1 MNNSGL
7 ILIVSGPSGVGK
19 GTICSRL
26 VDKYPDEYVLS
37 ISATSRKPRGMEV
50 DGREYFFKTK
60 EEFEQMISDG
70 MFLEY
75 AQYVGNYYGTP
86 LAWVKDKL
94 DKDINVI
101 LEIDVQGG
109 LQVKKKYPDAV
120 TIFVVP
126 PDKEELIKRLG
137 GRGTENS
144 KQIENRIKRA
154 SEEMKFAESYDYV
167 IINEI
172 VENSVDL
179 LHNIT
184 LSIKEKLSKEA

>member
-1 MNNSGL
+1 LNNSGL

>member
-70 MFLEY
+70 MFVEY

>member
-1 MNNSGL
+1 MNNNGI

-19 GTICSRL
+19 GTVCSRL

-37 ISATSRKPRGMEV
+37 ISATSRKPRGNEV
-50 DGREYFFKTK
+50 NGKEYFFKTK
-60 EEFEQMISDG
+60 EEFEQMISEG

-86 LAWVKDKL
+86 LEWVKDKL
-94 DKDINVI
+94 DKGVNVI

-109 LQVKKKYPDAV
+109 FQVKKKCPSAV
-120 TIFVVP
+120 TIFVMP
-126 PDKEELIKRLG
+126 PDKDELLKRLG

-144 KQIENRIKRA
+144 KQIEKRIQRA
-154 SEEMKFAESYDYV
+154 GEEMKYAEEYDYV
-167 IINEI
+167 ITNEV

-184 LSIKEKLSKEA
+184 LSIKDKLSKEV